1 MQYTSTDYA
10 FLIYQDIMKPTRIAA
25 LFMLMVTSAS
35 APALRS
41 QGPVDTAFFEKHIR
55 PVLVEKCYEC
65 HAATTE
71 VNGGLSL
78 DSRPGWQRGGDSGT
92 AIEPGKPESSL
103 LLKALE
109 YTDSELKMPPDGQ
122 LSAETIVHF
131 KEWIAAGAVDP
142 RDAEPIGKPKQVGLA
157 VEKAQDHWA
166 YRPIVEPTLPMSGAS
181 SYSTNAIDVFLESK
195 LAVQGVDVSPV
206 APDRAL
212 LRRLTFDLQGLPP
225 TEDELSSYEQDA
237 SPDKYER
244 AVDRLLA
251 SPRYG
256 ERMAR
261 NWMDVARYAESVT
274 LRGFVLPQAWRYRDY
289 LITAFNEDR
298 PIDLFVRE
306 QIAGDLMDSADQV
319 RRTQQIVATT
329 FLAMGNTNLEEQD
342 KELLE
347 MDYIDEQ
354 LEVVGRVF
362 MGQTLGCARC
372 HDHKFD
378 PIPTRDYY
386 ALAGIFRAAKAM
398 EHENVS
404 KWIERALPLPA
415 QEAARFVSLEKKL
428 AAIKVEESKLE
439 KITKTSPS
447 STHQGSIAVSSL
459 AGIVIDDV
467 DAQKVGQWKESS
479 TVKPFVGA
487 SYVHDMQDRS
497 TAKSITFEPKNLLPG
512 IYSVRF
518 SYTASPNRTSQATVR
533 VFSADGEKA
542 ITINQQE
549 TPAIDGLWVSLGE
562 YRFEKDGQAFVLLNN
577 DGADGHVVADA
588 VQFLPKDEVT
598 QAAVKNGNVQ
608 STKATTSDATVDDN
622 PNDAK
627 ERELALKR
635 LKAERSKIENQL
647 SARPKA
653 LSIEDQ
659 LPAKD
664 IPVHIRGN
672 VHNLGAVVPRG
683 FLQCA
688 QFESSKTLG
697 PDTSGRLELAGWL
710 TDGRHPLVSRVLIN
724 RLWLWIYGVGLVR
737 TADNFG
743 TTGEPPAQPELLDYL
758 ATDFMR
764 RGWSAKDA
772 IRQMLLSSTYRRSN
786 LPTERAAEI
795 DPENQLLSH
804 AMRKRLQVEALRDA
818 MLTLSGELTVP
829 AAQSTLRSG
838 VKEDYRYVFDANL
851 RSVYQPVLRNSLPEL
866 YEAFDFPNSS
876 ISTGQRSQS
885 VVSPQA
891 LALMNNAWVHARAQQ
906 VAKRLM
912 AEIEVLQSD
921 SVDASQWAEVIDD
934 LFKRCLG
941 RSPTTVERYTSQSL
955 IDELQDQRQTREQI
969 LTRLVHGLF
978 ASIDFRYLD

>member
-1 MQYTSTDYA
+1 MEVPST
-10 FLIYQDIMKPTRIAA
+10 LIRISLSDLDIMKLTRIAA
-25 LFMLMVTSAS
+25 FFMLMLTTMSQS
-35 APALRS
+35 SLRS
-41 QGPVDTAFFEKHIR
+41 QEPSDTSFFEKHIR

-78 DSRPGWQRGGDSGT
+78 DSRPGWQRGGDSGS
-92 AIEPGKPESSL
+92 AIEPGKPEASR

-122 LSAETIVHF
+122 LPAETIARF
-131 KEWIAAGAVDP
+131 KDWIAAGAIDP
-142 RDAEPIGKPKQVGLA
+142 RDTEPTGKPKQVGLA

-166 YRPIVEPTLPMSGAS
+166 YRPIVEPTVPKLQDS
-181 SYSTNAIDVFLESK
+181 SNTVNAIDAFIEAK
-195 LAVQGVDVSPV
+195 MAEQGVDASPS
-206 APDRAL
+206 ANDRAL
-212 LRRLTFDLQGLPP
+212 LRRLTFDLHGIPP
-225 TEDELSSYEQDA
+225 TEDELQSYELDA

-251 SPRYG
+251 SPQFG
-256 ERMAR
+256 QRMAR
-261 NWMDVARYAESVT
+261 HWMDVARYAESVT

-289 LITAFNEDR
+289 LINSFNADR
-298 PIDLFVRE
+298 PIDLFIRQ
-306 QIAGDLMDSADQV
+306 QIAGDLMDETDQV
-319 RRTQQIVATT
+319 RRTEQIVATT

-342 KELLE
+342 KEQLE

-354 LEVVGRVF
+354 LDVVGRVF

-404 KWIERALPLPA
+404 KWIERPLPLPE
-415 QEAARFVSLEKKL
+415 QEMTHFVSLEKKL
-428 AAIKVEESKLE
+428 ATIKAEESKLE
-439 KITKTSPS
+439 KGTIKQTDSPKK
-447 STHQGSIAVSSL
+447 GGIAVSSL
-459 AGIVIDDV
+459 AGIVIDDA

-479 TVKPFVGA
+479 TVRPYVGA
-487 SYVHDMQDRS
+487 SYVHDLHDGG
-497 TAKSITFEPKNLLPG
+497 TAKSITFEPKKLSPG
-512 IYSVRF
+512 NYTVRF
-518 SYTASPNRTSQATVR
+518 SYTASANRTSKAIVR

-549 TPAIDGLWVSLGE
+549 EPTIDSLWVSLGD
-562 YRFEKDGQAFVLLNN
+562 YRFEKDGQAFVLVSNE
-577 DGADGHVVADA
+577 GADGHVVADA
-588 VQFLPKDEVT
+588 VQFLPMDEV
-598 QAAVKNGNVQ
+598 AQ
-608 STKATTSDATVDDN
+608 SPAKPAKTSDAKDTTDTQPTEKSTEV
-622 PNDAK
+622 K
-627 ERELALKR
+627 QREAELKR
-635 LKAERSKIENQL
+635 LKADRAKIESELN
-647 SARPKA
+647 ARPKA
-653 LSIEDQ
+653 LSLEDK

-672 VHNLGAVVPRG
+672 VHNLGAIVRRG
-683 FLQCA
+683 FLQSA
-688 QFESSKTLG
+688 QFEPPKTLG

-710 TDGRHPLVSRVLIN
+710 TDSRHPLVSRVLVN
-724 RLWLWIYGVGLVR
+724 RLWLWINGVGLVR

-743 TTGEPPAQPELLDYL
+743 TTGEAPTHPELLDYL

-772 IRQMLLSSTYRRSN
+772 IRQMVLSATYRRSSV
-786 LPTERAAEI
+786 PTERAAEI
-795 DPENQLLSH
+795 DPENKTFSH
-804 AMRKRLQVEALRDA
+804 AVRKRLQVEALRDA
-818 MLTLSGELTVP
+818 MLTLSGELMVP
-829 AAQSTLRSG
+829 GQQSTLKAG
-838 VKEDYRYVFDANL
+838 VKEDYRYAFTPNL

-891 LALMNNAWVHARAQQ
+891 LALMNNSWVHARAQQ
-906 VAKRLM
+906 MAKRLV
-912 AEIEVLQSD
+912 AEIDVLQND
-921 SVDASQWAEVIDD
+921 SLDASQWGQVIDA
-934 LFKRCLG
+934 LFNRCVG
-941 RSPTTVERYTSQSL
+941 RAPTAVERYTATSL
-955 IDELQDQRQTREQI
+955 IDELQDQRQSHEQI